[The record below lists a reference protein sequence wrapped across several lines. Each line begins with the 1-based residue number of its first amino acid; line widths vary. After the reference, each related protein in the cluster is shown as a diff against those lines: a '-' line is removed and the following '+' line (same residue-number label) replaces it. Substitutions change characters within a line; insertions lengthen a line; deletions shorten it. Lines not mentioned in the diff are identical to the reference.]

1 MANEIGDS
9 SKMSNIRKRG
19 LGYLKKVLGHM
30 PSDPVA
36 VSKFFKAK
44 ESWTRKPA
52 WWFDLPIRKVKN
64 NRQGVYYLLGKERK
78 SGFVVLKVPNEFLM
92 RNLKKFDTQYRDN
105 IRLHIAAEGATRF
118 VDERVK
124 SGMDFSRFE
133 LKHPKDTRN

>member
-1 MANEIGDS
+1 M
-9 SKMSNIRKRG
+9 
-19 LGYLKKVLGHM
+19 KKVLGHM
-30 PSDPVA
+30 PSDPVV
-36 VSKFFKAK
+36 VSKFFEAK
-44 ESWTRKPA
+44 ESWTREPA

-64 NRQGVYYLLGKERK
+64 NRQGVYYLLGKARK

-92 RNLKKFDTQYRDN
+92 RNLRKFDTRYRDN
-105 IRLHIAAEGATRF
+105 IRLHIAAEGANRF